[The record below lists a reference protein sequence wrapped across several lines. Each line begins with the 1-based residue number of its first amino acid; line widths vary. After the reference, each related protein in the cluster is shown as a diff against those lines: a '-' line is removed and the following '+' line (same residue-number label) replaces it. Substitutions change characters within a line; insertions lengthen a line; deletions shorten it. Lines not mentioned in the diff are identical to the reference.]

1 MIFVLR
7 PLIEFCASNVASGAE
22 PAKEIL
28 EKDSDLDVLE
38 YGCLDYCHECGLSL
52 FAFVEGEPVKGDTPE
67 ELVENIYRFIKEHSV
82 Y

>member
-1 MIFVLR
+1 MLR

-52 FAFVEGEPVKGDTPE
+52 FAFVEGEPVKEIPRKVGGKY
-67 ELVENIYRFIKEHSV
+67 LSFYQNIPSINL
-82 Y
+82 